1 MGGFSGYT
9 RVDYDG
15 VGGGVDPMEEAV
27 LFAMYLY
34 DQAWTSAPGARKE
47 KPLAPKT
54 ILDYVS
60 RVGVQLQLHGEG
72 EFLEFTF
79 LYKRL
84 AAQLR
89 AEPRDGNWKSPAS
102 ILMVREIVT
111 NGLLSMG
118 IRVTVAVV
126 WQFTWRLGQATSTW
140 TEKFNGDRTI
150 RRKDV
155 QFEWAN
161 GKRVAVR
168 IKSRG
173 SKSDKFNTGN
183 VKWLT
188 VAAEDCLCPVELF
201 CEYWDATA
209 DFDDESPLFRHYDG
223 KLVTYRQVV
232 AAIKQQAVAMGLDPK
247 HFAGHSLR
255 IGGSTAM
262 TAADLSMYDK
272 MQQGGWQSLEASLCY
287 MRRSE
292 AMEQRVVKA
301 LQLPKRRPLGV
312 LGTDGNRC
320 PLMFYARPRFG
331 DRL

>member
-118 IRVTVAVV
+118 LFAGRTSSLSGRTASE
-126 WQFTWRLGQATSTW
+126 WRCGLSHGGPRATSST
-140 TEKFNGDRTI
+140 
-150 RRKDV
+150 
-155 QFEWAN
+155 
-161 GKRVAVR
+161 
-168 IKSRG
+168 
-173 SKSDKFNTGN
+173 
-183 VKWLT
+183 
-188 VAAEDCLCPVELF
+188 PV
-201 CEYWDATA
+201 T
-209 DFDDESPLFRHYDG
+209 SSG
-223 KLVTYRQVV
+223 
-232 AAIKQQAVAMGLDPK
+232 
-247 HFAGHSLR
+247 
-255 IGGSTAM
+255 
-262 TAADLSMYDK
+262 
-272 MQQGGWQSLEASLCY
+272 
-287 MRRSE
+287 
-292 AMEQRVVKA
+292 
-301 LQLPKRRPLGV
+301 
-312 LGTDGNRC
+312 
-320 PLMFYARPRFG
+320 
-331 DRL
+331 